1 MNAIQILK
9 SLGPIDARNVR
20 RDPLLKWM
28 AAVPLVVALAMRWV
42 LPVIFRQLSAFLDV
56 DLSPYTGPL
65 VSYLLVTLTPSLVGL
80 VIGFLLLDERD
91 DRTLTALQVTPLTLN
106 GYLAYRLLLP
116 GLLSIAV
123 TVVVFPLAGLHDLAF
138 LELCLVALSAAPL
151 APLFA
156 LFLAAFAANKVQG
169 FALQKGMGIVLLP
182 PMIAYFLPM
191 PWQLAAGLVPT
202 FWPAKVYWVLEA
214 GEPAA
219 WAYAL
224 AGLLVQSALLA
235 LLVRRFNRVMTS

>member
-1 MNAIQILK
+1 MNPLQIVR

-42 LPVIFRQLSAFLDV
+42 LPVVFRQISAFLDV
-56 DLSPYTGPL
+56 DLAPYTGPL
-65 VSYLLVTLTPSLVGL
+65 VSYLLVTLTPSLVGV

-91 DRTLTALQVTPLTLN
+91 DRTLTALQVTPLSLN

-116 GLLSIAV
+116 GLLSVIV
-123 TVVVFPLAGLHDLAF
+123 TVAVFPLAGLHDLGAG
-138 LELCLVALSAAPL
+138 ELFLVALAAAPL
-151 APLFA
+151 APFFA

-169 FALQKGMGIVLLP
+169 LALQKGMGVVLLP

-202 FWPAKVYWVLEA
+202 YWPAKVYWTLQA
-214 GEPAA
+214 GEPGA
-219 WAYAL
+219 WAYVL
-224 AGLLVQSALLA
+224 AGLVCQSVLLA